1 MLRCLHLFL
10 SATALLLFKAVFAS
24 HPYNPPNIVYILADD
39 LGYGDVHVL
48 NPDRGKIPTPH
59 LDRLAREGMI
69 MTDVHSGSAVCT
81 PTRYGVLTGRYAWRT
96 RLQQGLLWGLS
107 APLIAPSRLTV
118 GELLRD
124 HGYETAGF
132 GKWHLGMDWAGGPTD
147 AVDVDQVKIDYTRP
161 IRNGPIARGFHRFFG
176 ISASLD
182 MAPYLYLDDDRLVGA
197 ATVRQT
203 TWFRAGPAAPDFQAV
218 DVLPELTR
226 RTVDY
231 IEARAP
237 ARNPKT
243 KPFFIYL
250 ALPSPHTPIVPS
262 PEWAGKTGL
271 GDYADFTSQTDWAV
285 GEVMAALRRAKIDE
299 NTLVIFTADN
309 GCSAVPAKAV
319 ELEKNHGHFSSAHF
333 RGFKADLWEGGHRVP
348 FLVRWPARVR
358 AGSVSDHV
366 ACLTDLLA
374 TVAEVVEAPVPT
386 DAGEDSTS
394 FLPTLVGRA
403 QPPRPPV
410 VHHSISGHF
419 AIRDGHLKLLLA
431 RGSGGWTSP
440 TEAEAEK
447 LQLPAVQLYDLAADP
462 GERNNLA
469 STRPEDVARL
479 SLLLARIVSDG
490 RSTPGPSQ
498 SNDVPL
504 EIWKTRSA
512 GVPIPKPFR

>member
-1 MLRCLHLFL
+1 MIRCHRFL
-10 SATALLLFKAVFAS
+10 LSVTALLLFKTVFAAS
-24 HPYNPPNIVYILADD
+24 PPNIIYILADD

-96 RLQQGLLWGLS
+96 RLQQGVLWGLS
-107 APLIAPSRLTV
+107 APLIAPGRLTV

-147 AVDVDQVKIDYTRP
+147 AVDVGQVKIDYTRP
-161 IRNGPIARGFHRFFG
+161 IRNGPIARGFQSFFG

-182 MAPYLYLDDDRLVGA
+182 MAPYIYIDDDRLVGA

-226 RTVDY
+226 RTVEY

-237 ARNPKT
+237 EKNAKA

-271 GDYADFTSQTDWAV
+271 GDYADFTLQTDWVV
-285 GEVMAALRRAKIDE
+285 GEVMAALRRAKIDD

-309 GCSAVPAKAV
+309 GCSAVPAKAA

-358 AGSVSDHV
+358 AGTVSDHV
-366 ACLTDLLA
+366 ICLTDLLA
-374 TVAEVVEAPVPT
+374 TVAEIVEAPLPA
-386 DAGEDSTS
+386 DAGEDSAS
-394 FLPTLVGRA
+394 FLPTLLGRP
-403 QPPRPPV
+403 QPLRPPV

-419 AIRDGHLKLLLA
+419 AIRDGSLKLLFA
-431 RGSGGWTSP
+431 RGSGGWSSP

-447 LQLPAVQLYDLAADP
+447 LQLPAVQLYDLATDP
-462 GERNNLA
+462 GERTNLA
-469 STRPEDVARL
+469 SSRPDDVARL
-479 SLLLARIVSDG
+479 SLLLARMVSDG
-490 RSTPGPSQ
+490 RSTSGPSQ
-498 SNDVPL
+498 TNDVPV
-504 EIWKTRSA
+504 EVWKTRAA
-512 GVPIPKPFR
+512 GVPIPKPSR

>member
-1 MLRCLHLFL
+1 MLRFLRLFV
-10 SATALLLFKAVFAS
+10 ATIVVLLINAAFAS
-24 HPYNPPNIVYILADD
+24 NPPNIVYILADD
-39 LGYGDVHVL
+39 LGYGDVQVL
-48 NPDRGKIPTPH
+48 NPERGKIPTPH

-96 RLQQGLLWGLS
+96 RLQNGVLWGLS
-107 APLIAPSRLTV
+107 APLIAPDRLTV

-124 HGYETAGF
+124 HGYDTAGF

-147 AVDVDQVKIDYTRP
+147 AVDVDQVKVDYTRP
-161 IRNGPIARGFHRFFG
+161 IRNGPIARGFQSFFG

-182 MAPYLYLDDDRLVGA
+182 MAPYVYIDNDRSVGA

-203 TWFRAGPAAPDFQAV
+203 SWFRAGPAAPDFQAV

-226 RTVDY
+226 RTVNY

-237 ARNPKT
+237 AGNPKA
-243 KPFFIYL
+243 KPFFIYV

-262 PEWAGKTGL
+262 RDWAGKTGL
-271 GDYADFTSQTDWAV
+271 GDYADFTLQTDWVV
-285 GEVMAALRRAKIDE
+285 GEVMAALRRAQIDE

-309 GCSAVPAKAV
+309 GCSAVPAKAA
-319 ELEKNHGHFSSAHF
+319 ELEKNHGHFSSAQF

-358 AGSVSDHV
+358 AGSVSDHI

-374 TVAEVVEAPVPT
+374 TAAEIVEAPVPG

-394 FLPTLVGRA
+394 FLPTLLGRP
-403 QPPRPPV
+403 QSPRPPV

-419 AIRDGHLKLLLA
+419 AIREGNLKLLLA
-431 RGSGGWTSP
+431 RGSGGWSSP

-447 LQLPAVQLYDLAADP
+447 LQLPAVQLYDLATDP
-462 GERNNLA
+462 GERTNLA
-469 STRPEDVARL
+469 ATRPEEVARL
-479 SLLLARIVSDG
+479 SLLLARIVSNG
-490 RSTPGPSQ
+490 RSTPGPTQ
-498 SNDVPL
+498 VNDVTV
-504 EIWKTRSA
+504 EIWKARTA
-512 GVPIPKPFR
+512 GVPIPKPSR